1 MASPADDASAASPVR
16 HPRRMRVELL
26 ERHVFER
33 LKSGDGRR
41 PALLSLGLARG
52 DRMRALTRRPD
63 TMGLLALLLDRVED
77 TLRPEDRYAVVTVD
91 EIWVVLD
98 DAPGESIVRLAA
110 SALRSAIEGFY
121 PGRHDDGTPWSV
133 PVRVSI
139 GGAWIDRP
147 LRAASDLIVSAGRA
161 FAEARG
167 AEDRIVI
174 LPASEDQHHSRARL
188 ESRVRAALA
197 GNELELWYQPQVQM
211 PGRHCGAV
219 EGLIRW
225 PNQAPDQPNVNPA
238 MLVAVCEETGLI
250 GELTRFNLNTALRN
264 LMTWQSLG
272 IELQVSLNLSAR
284 TLEDANFPTMV
295 SQACETWGVDAKALL
310 FELTESSI
318 ARNEKTSIEFMRQLR
333 ALGCELA
340 IDDFGTG
347 YSSFAYL
354 RSFPVNELK
363 IDRAFI
369 REVTQQVGDRRIVK
383 ALIEVAHAFGLRAL
397 AEGVEDA
404 DAVALLGTLGIDAIQ
419 GWYFAKAMPANEL
432 PDWLARFNAQG
443 QRAAQTLGTA

>member
-1 MASPADDASAASPVR
+1 MASRADDDDAASPAR
-16 HPRRMRVELL
+16 HPRRMRVESL
-26 ERHVFER
+26 ERHVLER
-33 LKSGDGRR
+33 LKAGDGRR
-41 PALLSLGLARG
+41 PALISIGLARG
-52 DRMRALTRRPD
+52 DRMRALSRRPD
-63 TMGLLALLLDRVED
+63 TMALLATLLDRVEE
-77 TLRPEDRYAVVTVD
+77 TLRPEDRYAVVSVD
-91 EIWVVLD
+91 EIWVVID

-110 SALRSAIEGFY
+110 SALRSGVEGFY
-121 PGRHDDGTPWSV
+121 PGRHDDGTEWSV

-139 GGAWIDRP
+139 GGAWVDRP
-147 LRAASDLIVSAGRA
+147 LRSPTDLILSAGRA

-174 LPASEDQHHSRARL
+174 LPASDDPHQSRARL
-188 ESRVRAALA
+188 EGRVRAALA
-197 GNELELWYQPQVQM
+197 SNELELWYQPQVHM
-211 PGRHCGAV
+211 PERHCGAV

-225 PNQAPDQPNVNPA
+225 PNQAPGLPNVNPA
-238 MLVAVCEETGLI
+238 MLVEVCEESGQI
-250 GELTRFNLNTALRN
+250 GELTRFILNTALRN

-272 IELQVSLNLSAR
+272 IEVQVSLNLSAR
-284 TLEDANFPTMV
+284 TLEDTNFPTQV
-295 SQACETWGVDAKALL
+295 AQACETWGVDASRLL

-318 ARNEKTSIEFMRQLR
+318 ARNEKTTIEFMHRLR

-369 REVTQQVGDRRIVK
+369 KDMTQQVGDRRIVK

-404 DAVALLGTLGIDAIQ
+404 DAAALLGTLGIDAIQ
-419 GWYFAKAMPANEL
+419 GWYFAKAMPAAEL
-432 PDWLARFNAQG
+432 PAWLARFNAQG
-443 QRAAQTLGTA
+443 LRAAETLGTA